1 MTNTGTDDTAGGG
14 GERGPGACGREIC
27 VVVERA
33 RRGMIKQQRE
43 EERGGRGREKG
54 RKEERGSHTRR
65 NLEFIAYVPASH
77 AASLSPALAPR
88 ARAPCVLEPRT

>member
-43 EERGGRGREKG
+43 EERGGRGREKEKG
-54 RKEERGSHTRR
+54 QKEERGSHTRR
-65 NLEFIAYVPASH
+65 NLELIAYVPASL
-77 AASLSPALAPR
+77 SLSPALAR
-88 ARAPCVLEPRT
+88 ALRAS